1 MKLKLSHLENI
12 VNNVRN
18 ENKLSTLFCEEVK
31 KSFGDCIRG
40 YSPRA
45 IAESANYMLDMNE
58 LTHVGKAPSVKVSL
72 FVECLKHSDE
82 HVRKLATRLVPE
94 KFLDNMLKDKS
105 PAVRGAAAERVG
117 MKSLKEALSMW
128 PSDDQMR
135 VTYLTRLLDEPTLE
149 DGDNEE
155 TLELHADK
163 RIGDPGKQQQFPELS
178 DQWYETLAFRL
189 LQDYDGNVEYSWE
202 RGACNNYCNAT
213 KATSGVEIDREKLY
227 EKLMDLIEKREDLAL
242 EEDVFREPRRVLSE
256 SKRVDEKAKP
266 ARSMKAISLMKQ
278 LIAVM
283 GTLGYKVSSREK
295 NSGELKCW
303 LDKSVPGDDITNSQ
317 EAVSALNKAGF
328 SVDVSPYS
336 GDVLSVDDTFRVT
349 FQKKHV
355 EHDAF
360 VSVFAGPLADD
371 ARHGIDVGDLGES
384 VVREKSDK
392 SFSSGHEAMLSWYKE
407 EENFDDTCPQCGND
421 SFNCTCLAPDATY
434 DLDEGDEKPAANAD
448 GTCPD
453 CCEDLDC
460 CMCNTCIGIRH
471 RQVERE
477 EDEQRKKYGKVLS
490 WDEMKD
496 VDESIDALIDG
507 VIIKEENDDWDNVE
521 TPVQQQD
528 RWTKIAEQPENKPFI
543 DAIKNAVDLKEL
555 ARAKR
560 SLQKADDNGEIN
572 MPAGVWMKCYDERKD
587 ELKAMNEKPMSSA
600 DSRMDRLL
608 RTRDSSGKAT
618 PRKFS

>member
-1 MKLKLSHLENI
+1 MSIDMKLKLSHLENI

-31 KSFGDCIRG
+31 RSFGSCIRG
-40 YSPRA
+40 YVPRA
-45 IAESANYMLDMNE
+45 VAESANYMLDMNE
-58 LTHVGKAPSVKVSL
+58 LTHVGKAPNVKTSL

-135 VTYLTRLLDEPTLE
+135 STYLTRLLDEPTLE
-149 DGDNEE
+149 DGDSEE
-155 TLELHADK
+155 TLELHSDK

-178 DQWYETLAFRL
+178 DQWYETLAFKL
-189 LQDYDGNVEYSWE
+189 LEDYDGNVEYSWE

-227 EKLMDLIEKREDLAL
+227 KKLMDLIEKREDLAL
-242 EEDVFREPRRVLSE
+242 EEDVFYEPRKLLNEVGHKITADSIAHLTPEER
-256 SKRVDEKAKP
+256 KAAGVEVGKNWSAPRKYYQQDTNPKKKSQTKKSSP

-295 NSGELKCW
+295 NTGEIKCW
-303 LDKSVPGDDITNSQ
+303 LDKSAPGDDITNSQ
-317 EAVSALNKAGF
+317 EAVSALNKAGY

-360 VSVFAGPLADD
+360 ISVYAGPLADD

-384 VVREKSDK
+384 IVREKSDDK
-392 SFSSGHEAMLSWYKE
+392 PFSSGHEAMLSWDKE

-434 DLDEGDEKPAANAD
+434 D
-448 GTCPD
+448 
-453 CCEDLDC
+453 
-460 CMCNTCIGIRH
+460 H
-471 RQVERE
+471 
-477 EDEQRKKYGKVLS
+477 
-490 WDEMKD
+490 D
-496 VDESIDALIDG
+496 VMENIDALIDS
-507 VIIKEENDDWDNVE
+507 VIIKESDDWDNVE
-521 TPVQQQD
+521 TPEQQQD

-543 DAIKNAVDLKEL
+543 DAIKNAGDLKEL

-560 SLQKADDNGEIN
+560 SLQKADDNGEIHI
-572 MPAGVWMKCYDERKD
+572 PAGVWMKYYDERKD
-587 ELKAMNEKPMSSA
+587 ELNAMNEKPMSAA

-608 RTRDSSGKAT
+608 RMRDSSGKAT

>member
-1 MKLKLSHLENI
+1 MSIDMKLKLSHLENI

-31 KSFGDCIRG
+31 RSFGSCIRG
-40 YSPRA
+40 YVPRA
-45 IAESANYMLDMNE
+45 VAESANYMLDMNE
-58 LTHVGKAPSVKVSL
+58 LTHVGKAPNVKTSL

-105 PAVRGAAAERVG
+105 PAVRCAAAERVS

-135 VTYLTRLLDEPTLE
+135 STYLTRLLDEPTLE
-149 DGDNEE
+149 DGDSEE
-155 TLELHADK
+155 TLELHSDK

-178 DQWYETLAFRL
+178 DQWYETLAFKL
-189 LQDYDGNVEYSWE
+189 LEDYDGNVEYSWE

-227 EKLMDLIEKREDLAL
+227 KKLMDLIEKREDLAL

-256 SKRVDEKAKP
+256 SKRVDEKVKP

-295 NSGELKCW
+295 NTGEIKCW
-303 LDKSVPGDDITNSQ
+303 LDKSAPGDDITNSQ
-317 EAVSALNKAGF
+317 EAVSALNKAGY

-360 VSVFAGPLADD
+360 ISVYAGPLADD
-371 ARHGIDVGDLGES
+371 ARHGIDVGDLGDS
-384 VVREKSDK
+384 IVREKSDDK
-392 SFSSGHEAMLSWYKE
+392 PFSSGHEAMLSWDKE

-434 DLDEGDEKPAANAD
+434 D
-448 GTCPD
+448 
-453 CCEDLDC
+453 
-460 CMCNTCIGIRH
+460 H
-471 RQVERE
+471 
-477 EDEQRKKYGKVLS
+477 
-490 WDEMKD
+490 D
-496 VDESIDALIDG
+496 VMENIDALIDS
-507 VIIKEENDDWDNVE
+507 VIIKESDDWDNVE
-521 TPVQQQD
+521 TPEQQQD

-543 DAIKNAVDLKEL
+543 DAIKNAGDLKEL

-560 SLQKADDNGEIN
+560 SLQKADDNGEIHI
-572 MPAGVWMKCYDERKD
+572 PAGVWMKYYDERKD
-587 ELKAMNEKPMSSA
+587 ELNAMNEKPMSAA

-608 RTRDSSGKAT
+608 RMRDSSGKAT